1 MGLPGDLVPD
11 DGVEDGEQLAHSGD
25 EGHLPRIATPA
36 QGGMEVVD
44 GGLWQVAVTVA
55 MYSIV
60 RTEARPPQTRR
71 GPRQRPLHWTMP
83 VTSLGR
89 NTEEMSSP
97 PRDRPPVSAEP
108 IPNWCRYSFPEPPAP
123 SYRAGLSESL

>member
-1 MGLPGDLVPD
+1 
-11 DGVEDGEQLAHSGD
+11 
-25 EGHLPRIATPA
+25 
-36 QGGMEVVD
+36 MEVVD

-60 RTEARPPQTRR
+60 RTEARP
-71 GPRQRPLHWTMP
+71 LHWTMP

-97 PRDRPPVSAEP
+97 PRGRPPVSAEP